1 MISYFSS
8 LDGSR
13 KKFNHKIQNGKEMQ
27 DGDQTKIRQN

>member
-1 MISYFSS
+1 MITFFSN
-8 LDGSR
+8 LDGIK